1 MTISKLLTMP
11 TPSDLRTRAIILRR
25 TNYGESDRIL
35 NLLTPEGKVSAL
47 ARGVRKEKSRL
58 AGGIELFTIADV
70 VIHRGRTELS
80 TLTSAKMLRYFSN
93 ILTDMARLE
102 LAATFLK
109 RLERLSEQVSTPDY
123 FNLLVEILAGLDNSL
138 PLALVE
144 TWGLLNLARIG
155 GEELNLI
162 YDINGEK
169 LDQNSTY
176 HWENSESSLVQDSH
190 GDISARE
197 IKFARFLLSNKLAL
211 AAKVDHYEELL
222 PPLLSL
228 AKTLNYW

>member
-1 MTISKLLTMP
+1 MT
-11 TPSDLRTRAIILRR
+11 TPSDLRTHAIILRR

-35 NLLTPEGKVSAL
+35 NLLTPEGKISVL

-70 VIHRGRTELS
+70 VIHRGRTELG

-93 ILTDMARLE
+93 ILADMSRLE
-102 LAATFLK
+102 LAAAFLK
-109 RLERLSEQVSTPDY
+109 RLERLAEQVSSPEY
-123 FNLLVEILAGLDNSL
+123 FNLLTEILAGLNNSL
-138 PLALVE
+138 PVALVE

-169 LDQNSTY
+169 LDQNLTY
-176 HWENSESSLVQDSH
+176 HWENSESALKQDSH
-190 GDISARE
+190 GDISVKE
-197 IKFARFLLSNKLAL
+197 IKFARFLLSNKLAF
-211 AAKVDHYEELL
+211 AAKVDRYEDLL
-222 PPLLSL
+222 PPLLSI
-228 AKTLNYW
+228 ARTLNYW